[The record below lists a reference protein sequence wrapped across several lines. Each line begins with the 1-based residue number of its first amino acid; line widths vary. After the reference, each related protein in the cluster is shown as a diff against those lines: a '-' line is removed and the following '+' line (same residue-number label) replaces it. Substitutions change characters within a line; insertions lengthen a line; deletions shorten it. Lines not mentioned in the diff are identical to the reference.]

1 MASAPPAGSRWATAP
16 DDEVL
21 AGCLRGDAD
30 AWDALIDR
38 YARLIYAIP
47 LKYRLSQADADD
59 VFQAVCVTLLD
70 KLDTVRDTRRL
81 PAWLITTATRQAWTV
96 LRQRGRE
103 MPASLA
109 AHASAEV
116 PGVEPADA
124 GPLPEE
130 ALLALERQA
139 LVRAAVAQLT
149 GTCRTLVEALFGDPS
164 LKRSY
169 QDLAASL
176 GIPLNSL
183 GPTRARCLARLRRL
197 LEAAGYR
204 A

>member
-1 MASAPPAGSRWATAP
+1 MASAPPAGSRWAAAP
-16 DDEVL
+16 DEELL
-21 AGCLRGDAD
+21 AGCLRGEAG

-38 YARLIYAIP
+38 YAGLIYAIP
-47 LKYRLSQADADD
+47 LKYRLSQADAED
-59 VFQAVCVTLLD
+59 VFQAVCATLLE

-81 PAWLITTATRQAWTV
+81 PAWLATTTTRQTWTV

-103 MPASLA
+103 TPASLA
-109 AHASAEV
+109 PGRSDGT
-116 PGVEPADA
+116 GVEPADA
-124 GPLPEE
+124 APLPDE

-139 LVRAAVAQLT
+139 LVRAAVEQLT
-149 GTCRTLVEALFGDPS
+149 GPCRTLVEALFGDVGH
-164 LKRSY
+164 KRSY
-169 QDLAASL
+169 QDLAAHL

-204 A
+204 P